1 LNQKDENEAMFR
13 TKEIGFEWEGT
24 AVHGEKRHDES
35 KKARE
40 ARRKQRTSLLH
51 ILTGNLVV

>member
-1 LNQKDENEAMFR
+1 MFR

-51 ILTGNLVV
+51 ILTGNLLV